1 MASGRSGADIA
12 KGTAGSFA
20 PATKDAASDLASKT
34 VGLVTKAE
42 FTRVRAHCVLVSWLV
57 PRCLPTAMRAV
68 GWSLSHCSLLA
79 GSHVVDKGAP
89 SRLVHCRSLPA
100 APLHPRCGRSS
111 RPHHCLSLLARQST
125 SQTVY

>member
-42 FTRVRAHCVLVSWLV
+42 FTRVRA
-57 PRCLPTAMRAV
+57 R
-68 GWSLSHCSLLA
+68 
-79 GSHVVDKGAP
+79 
-89 SRLVHCRSLPA
+89 
-100 APLHPRCGRSS
+100 
-111 RPHHCLSLLARQST
+111 
-125 SQTVY
+125 